1 MNPLKVIETGEAYPM
16 CQYDH
21 QLLTTIAEG
30 VKANTE
36 ATKENS
42 DAVKTLVSL
51 YREGFRWL
59 LIVVCVIALGNKAV
73 DLAKDLWGSHSAQ
86 AEAR

>member
-1 MNPLKVIETGEAYPM
+1 MSANGLRQAEHREEWP

-21 QLLTTIAEG
+21 TLLTEIAEG
-30 VKANTE
+30 TKANSE
-36 ATKENS
+36 AI
-42 DAVKTLVSL
+42 KTLVTL

-73 DLAKDLWGSHSAQ
+73 DVVKDLWAPGQ
-86 AEAR
+86 VRAEDRE